1 MPDYVTPSP
10 DVKRIQQ
17 KSSATC
23 WLATCKMLYKWKGKD
38 PGDVDTLLQNAS
50 DDRVDYDFWCEAGLG
65 HSDCV
70 PLAKTLGFKWGA
82 GGKLTMPLIVS
93 TLKKF
98 GPIMAMGQWNNPNGA
113 HAILVCSAMDIDDE
127 SDES

>member
-82 GGKLTMPLIVS
+82 GGECP
-93 TLKKF
+93 
-98 GPIMAMGQWNNPNGA
+98 
-113 HAILVCSAMDIDDE
+113 
-127 SDES
+127 